1 MTYESFKENL
11 IAALQVHFPVG
22 TSVFIQQFQRNN
34 HILLDGLSILEP
46 GSNISPTIYLSQY
59 YADCQKGVPFSDI
72 QERILR
78 CYYSHSAIQKVD
90 TSFFTCFARV
100 RSRIVYKLIHY
111 EKNKQLLEQV
121 PYVPYLDLAIVF
133 YCLVQEAPYQNGMI
147 LIHTEHLDYWQI
159 GADELMSLASQ
170 NTPRLLPFCCQSLA
184 ELLMP
189 VIDGSV
195 LEECGLTREE
205 VESEAVPMYVL
216 TNRLRQNGAGCLL
229 YPGAL
234 EQVAGQI
241 GGSYYI
247 LPSSIH
253 EVIALPASAAE
264 DPQELS
270 RIVREINL
278 SEVLPEEVLSDG
290 VYRFDMESGQ
300 LFVC

>member
-1 MTYESFKENL
+1 
-11 IAALQVHFPVG
+11 
-22 TSVFIQQFQRNN
+22 
-34 HILLDGLSILEP
+34 
-46 GSNISPTIYLSQY
+46 
-59 YADCQKGVPFSDI
+59 
-72 QERILR
+72 
-78 CYYSHSAIQKVD
+78 
-90 TSFFTCFARV
+90 
-100 RSRIVYKLIHY
+100 
-111 EKNKQLLEQV
+111 
-121 PYVPYLDLAIVF
+121 
-133 YCLVQEAPYQNGMI
+133 
-147 LIHTEHLDYWQI
+147 
-159 GADELMSLASQ
+159 
-170 NTPRLLPFCCQSLA
+170 
-184 ELLMP
+184 MP

-300 LFVC
+300 LSVC